1 MFSVKGYIQ
10 QMARTRYNQNMRFG
24 KLKGE
29 GKKMN
34 TCVLFCGNYI
44 NLPLGIVMYSSLSEF
59 RNPVTVYIVK

>member
-1 MFSVKGYIQ
+1 MKGYIQ
-10 QMARTRYNQNMRFG
+10 QMARTHYNRTMRSG

-34 TCVLFCGNYI
+34 ACVFCGNYI
-44 NLPLGIVMYSSLSEF
+44 NLSLEIVMYDSLNEF